1 MDFFE
6 KTPIPTLPTQIVLL
20 GGTGDLAR
28 KKLLSALMDLFASG
42 TLPHHLHIIAFSKDE
57 LTNEQYRS
65 FVRDHVQK
73 KDRPHDAVT
82 IDAFLNTVEYVRGVF
97 DDRDSFERIR
107 AALEQYDAS
116 IGMCTSKLF
125 YLAVPPAFY
134 DTIFEQIAHTRLDLP
149 CAEGEGWVRILVEKP
164 FGSDLDHAHM
174 LEDKL
179 SVLFREEQVYRID
192 HYLAKDALQNILAFR
207 FSNSLFEDQWNKE
220 HVEGVYVRVFERFD
234 VSERGAFFD
243 GVGAL
248 RDVGQNHMLQMLALI
263 AMDRPLSL
271 DTASLRTA
279 RAEVLRNL
287 QILHKEDYGTHI
299 QKGQYSGYRNTT
311 GIASD
316 SGTETYFA
324 LKTYL
329 AMEQWEGVPWYLEH
343 GKAMRESVSDITIRF
358 RSAKHCIC
366 GERTPHEHP
375 NFVRFSISPEQKIS
389 IRFWVRTPGTQYTLE
404 PNDLIFERGQSSRTN
419 GIPIADAYE
428 EVLSQAIYGDQTLF
442 VSSAEQQ
449 GAWKYVTSILELW
462 KDIKPKPYEPYS
474 SGPTSDLQQEIAR
487 MFDIPKKINDQ

>member
-164 FGSDLDHAHM
+164 FGSDLDHAH
-174 LEDKL
+174 
-179 SVLFREEQVYRID
+179 
-192 HYLAKDALQNILAFR
+192 
-207 FSNSLFEDQWNKE
+207 
-220 HVEGVYVRVFERFD
+220 
-234 VSERGAFFD
+234 
-243 GVGAL
+243 
-248 RDVGQNHMLQMLALI
+248 
-263 AMDRPLSL
+263 
-271 DTASLRTA
+271 
-279 RAEVLRNL
+279 
-287 QILHKEDYGTHI
+287 
-299 QKGQYSGYRNTT
+299 
-311 GIASD
+311 
-316 SGTETYFA
+316 
-324 LKTYL
+324 
-329 AMEQWEGVPWYLEH
+329 
-343 GKAMRESVSDITIRF
+343 
-358 RSAKHCIC
+358 
-366 GERTPHEHP
+366 
-375 NFVRFSISPEQKIS
+375 
-389 IRFWVRTPGTQYTLE
+389 
-404 PNDLIFERGQSSRTN
+404 
-419 GIPIADAYE
+419 
-428 EVLSQAIYGDQTLF
+428 
-442 VSSAEQQ
+442 
-449 GAWKYVTSILELW
+449 
-462 KDIKPKPYEPYS
+462 
-474 SGPTSDLQQEIAR
+474 
-487 MFDIPKKINDQ
+487 